1 MSMCQIS
8 TSRGSCEHLSHQR
21 RAALGM
27 LQLKLARKS
36 VLLLLEPLGIQ
47 VVIRE
52 LESGESG

>member
-1 MSMCQIS
+1 MCQIS

>member
-1 MSMCQIS
+1 
-8 TSRGSCEHLSHQR
+8 
-21 RAALGM
+21 M